1 MNILILGSGGRE
13 HAIAVKLSEN
23 KNHRIFIC
31 PGNGGTALEFSNIR
45 LPLTEPFTELIKW
58 CHANS
63 IDLAVP
69 GPEALLMSGVVDYL
83 TSAGIK
89 CFGPFKN
96 AALVEGSKA
105 FAKEIMLSAG
115 VPTAGYNVFTA
126 KNPALQYLKQLEPPY
141 VLKADGLAQGKGVI
155 IAADRT
161 EAENSLAVFFDQ
173 KKFGSAGE
181 KLVIEEFLIGQEVS
195 ILAFTDGREVRLLP
209 ASQDH
214 KRIGDN
220 DQGPNTGGMG
230 VYSPVK
236 IINRKHF
243 EFIEKKILKPFLKEL
258 ERRGIIYRGIL
269 YAGLMINK
277 DNINVV
283 EFNARFGDPETEC
296 VLPLLKTDLA
306 EIMCACANGS
316 LDKISMQ
323 TEKLAS
329 CTVILASGGYP
340 EEYKKGMEIT
350 GLDKIH
356 SAMVYHAGT
365 KLENGKPVTDGG
377 RVLAITAC
385 GADLK
390 SAIKT
395 AYENV
400 KKIHFNGMYYRT
412 DIGKKGL

>member
-1 MNILILGSGGRE
+1 
-13 HAIAVKLSEN
+13 
-23 KNHRIFIC
+23 
-31 PGNGGTALEFSNIR
+31 
-45 LPLTEPFTELIKW
+45 
-58 CHANS
+58 
-63 IDLAVP
+63 
-69 GPEALLMSGVVDYL
+69 
-83 TSAGIK
+83 
-89 CFGPFKN
+89 
-96 AALVEGSKA
+96 
-105 FAKEIMLSAG
+105 
-115 VPTAGYNVFTA
+115 
-126 KNPALQYLKQLEPPY
+126 
-141 VLKADGLAQGKGVI
+141 
-155 IAADRT
+155 
-161 EAENSLAVFFDQ
+161 
-173 KKFGSAGE
+173 
-181 KLVIEEFLIGQEVS
+181 
-195 ILAFTDGREVRLLP
+195 
-209 ASQDH
+209 
-214 KRIGDN
+214 
-220 DQGPNTGGMG
+220 MG